1 MEERPLYVG
10 GRAIEMRMSIIWVI
24 SSVGRAPRWQRG
36 GRRFEPDIDPRIYG
50 SLAQL
55 VERLLRTQKVIG
67 SIPICIHYGHLA
79 QLDFRAPC
87 YERGGRE
94 FDPLSD
100 Y

>member
-1 MEERPLYVG
+1 MEERSHFVKG
-10 GRAIEMRMSIIWVI
+10 HAIEMRMSIIWVI

-67 SIPICIHYGHLA
+67 STPISIH
-79 QLDFRAPC
+79 
-87 YERGGRE
+87 
-94 FDPLSD
+94 
-100 Y
+100 

>member
-1 MEERPLYVG
+1 
-10 GRAIEMRMSIIWVI
+10 MRMSIIWVI
-24 SSVGRAPRWQRG
+24 SSVGRALAWHAR
-36 GRRFEPDIDPRIYG
+36 GRRFEPDIDPLIYG

-67 SIPICIHYGHLA
+67 STPISIHYGHLA
-79 QLDFRAPC
+79 QLDIRAPC